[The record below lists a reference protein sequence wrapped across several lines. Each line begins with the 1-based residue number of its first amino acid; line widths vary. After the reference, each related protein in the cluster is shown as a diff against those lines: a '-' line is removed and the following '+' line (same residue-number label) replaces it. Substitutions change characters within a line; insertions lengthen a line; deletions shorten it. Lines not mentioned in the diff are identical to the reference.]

1 MMAETRSQVQRGDI
15 FSVDFEP
22 VRGSEQGKVRPALVI
37 QNDVGNRFSPTV
49 IVAAITSG
57 SHARFDVNVAISP
70 PEGGL
75 TNDSIIL
82 LNQIR
87 TVDRSRLGKYW
98 GRISA
103 LTMKQVDE
111 ALKVSLG
118 LVRV

>member
-1 MMAETRSQVQRGDI
+1 
-15 FSVDFEP
+15 
-22 VRGSEQGKVRPALVI
+22 
-37 QNDVGNRFSPTV
+37 VGNRFSPTV

-103 LTMKQVDE
+103 QTMKQVDE